1 MSSRDVQAREPSDF
15 PVRATSS
22 IESVAQPV
30 DQSAF
35 RGALGRFASGVTVVT
50 TRVDGEDH
58 ASTASAF
65 TSVALDPPLVLVCVD
80 HKSRFHAAVSKSR
93 NWAVSILSEDNQ
105 AASTWFATRGR
116 PLAGQLDR
124 VPHRRGCVLDAPL
137 IDGALAWLEC
147 ETWQAYDGVDHTI
160 VVGHVVHAEVAEA
173 DDRPLLYYRSHYASL
188 RRSTDS
194 EKNS

>member
-1 MSSRDVQAREPSDF
+1 M
-15 PVRATSS
+15 
-22 IESVAQPV
+22 AQPV

-80 HKSRFHAAVSKSR
+80 HKSRFHAAVMQSR
-93 NWAVSILSEDNQ
+93 RWAVSILSEDNQ
-105 AASTWFATRGR
+105 ATSTWFATRGR
-116 PLAGQLDR
+116 PLEGQLDR
-124 VPHRRGCVLDAPL
+124 VPHRHASIVDAPL
-137 IDGALAWLEC
+137 LDGALAWLEC
-147 ETWQAYDGVDHTI
+147 ETWQTYDGVDHTI
-160 VVGHVVHAEVAEA
+160 MVGQVVHAEVADA

-188 RRSTDS
+188 QRSPDNEKDS
-194 EKNS
+194 